1 MAKTRLDPKVFKV
14 PIDKIRAGYY
24 SDKYFIRVSEILQ
37 KERHNPRVLYQFFVR
52 KPAVIVGIDEA
63 LAILQYCVGYYSD
76 EEKEI
81 LKPWRYDEDDR
92 PALKLS
98 GVVKWFKINLIENE

>member
-1 MAKTRLDPKVFKV
+1 MKWINIENK
-14 PIDKIRAGYY
+14 
-24 SDKYFIRVSEILQ
+24 
-37 KERHNPRVLYQFFVR
+37 
-52 KPAVIVGIDEA
+52 KPTEKDGLLLIKNANGFME
-63 LAILQYCVGYYSD
+63 LAYYSD